1 MCNAPSGSENK
12 GLSQTRLF
20 QPTFDA
26 FTRQPSLKLGAENQQ
41 PLEINPGA
49 QPDAFQEICA
59 VFDCNIS
66 CCTGCERTSTKPP
79 ERSIKAANTTS
90 TAANTFARPMPL
102 VS

>member
-1 MCNAPSGSENK
+1 MCNAPSGSGNK
-12 GLSQTRLF
+12 GLTQTRLF

-49 QPDAFQEICA
+49 QPYAFQEICA

-79 ERSIKAANTTS
+79 SAASKRQTPTS
-90 TAANTFARPMPL
+90 TAANTFA
-102 VS
+102 

>member
-1 MCNAPSGSENK
+1 MCNAPSGSGNT

-79 ERSIKAANTTS
+79 KRSIKAANTYFHGS
-90 TAANTFARPMPL
+90 KYIR
-102 VS
+102 